1 MLKTSEMQMFD
12 MILET
17 EDETDTFDNGGGRNS
32 VALSGQLADLRMRYG
47 GAKRSPKESAVSPG
61 KDRAFTL
68 ELPNPARLQHLLGIY
83 FIEMDSYFPF
93 IERRETE
100 KRIHD
105 ALQGLGYSESN
116 TIVEVDKTS
125 HPIMALLCNLLV
137 LGECHEPL
145 AGPLGNSRP
154 GLILFNR
161 GRKLLQRCTSAR
173 TVDMDLIRYHTLSAL
188 YMLDS
193 EMLQSASHAISAA
206 VQSAMVMRLNDQS
219 VWRNCPAA
227 EKPARQR
234 LWWTIYYLDR
244 RISQRN
250 GTPYLVRDLDIS
262 VDEFTVKTG
271 SSSKD
276 SIHDIDQP
284 SRSVGNHY
292 QSLIDFGRLWGFI
305 WDSFYSVSAPKSVQW
320 KDIA

>member
-1 MLKTSEMQMFD
+1 MLKASEMQMVD
-12 MILET
+12 LILET
-17 EDETDTFDNGGGRNS
+17 EEETDTFDNGGGRNS

-47 GAKRSPKESAVSPG
+47 VSKTIPKESSASPG

-68 ELPNPARLQHLLGIY
+68 ELPHPARLQHLLGIY
-83 FIEMDSYFPF
+83 FTEMDSYFPF

-100 KRIHD
+100 KRIQDTLH
-105 ALQGLGYSESN
+105 GLGYSESN
-116 TIVEVDKTS
+116 TAIEVDKTV

-145 AGPLGNSRP
+145 VGPLGNNRP
-154 GLILFNR
+154 GLTMFNR

-193 EMLQSASHAISAA
+193 EMLQSASHAVSAA

-219 VWRNCPAA
+219 VWRNCSAA
-227 EKPARQR
+227 ERLARQR

-250 GTPYLVRDLDIS
+250 GTPYLVRELDIA
-262 VDEFTVKTG
+262 VDEFAVKMGPSSRG
-271 SSSKD
+271 SLQDVGQASQD
-276 SIHDIDQP
+276 
-284 SRSVGNHY
+284 VGNHY

-305 WDSFYSVSAPKSVQW
+305 WDSFYSVSAPKTVEW
-320 KDIA
+320 RDIA